1 MSDGELKILSIEDVD
16 VLAGLPGRERERVP
30 GDLADALRT
39 MRLADHHV
47 HGCYTADIS
56 RAQFEESINEGS
68 PEPIPAFMTQFD
80 SQLGFAIRRWCSP
93 LLGLERHAGADDY
106 WARRASLPR
115 REVNRAMLT
124 PAGASRWYL
133 DTGFKG
139 NAISSAAEMT
149 EDSGVPG
156 SEILRLEVL
165 AEGVLDAGVSPAG
178 YADAFRAALRAEDSV
193 VGYKTIAAYRT
204 GFDIDWTRPSD
215 AEVARA
221 VEAWS
226 AATEGPARLMDPR
239 IIAFG
244 IHEAADLR
252 RPVQFHVGFGDRDMD
267 LHRSNPMYLLD
278 LLRQPALA
286 GTPVMLLHCYP
297 YHREAGYLSQA
308 FDDVYFDVGLA
319 LNYVGAQSRQVVAES
334 LESGAF
340 AKQLYSSDAFGLS
353 ELHVLGSIL
362 WRRSMAQVL
371 GAWVRE
377 GDWSE
382 ADAIRVARM
391 IGRDNAERVYGI

>member
-1 MSDGELKILSIEDVD
+1 MSAGERETLSIEDVD
-16 VLAGLPGRERERVP
+16 VLAGLEDRVP
-30 GDLADALRT
+30 RDLAETLGT

-47 HGCYTADIS
+47 HGCYTADIT

-68 PEPIPAFMTQFD
+68 PDPIPAFMTQFD

-93 LLGLERHAGADDY
+93 LLGLERHAPADDY
-106 WARRASLPR
+106 WARRSSLPR
-115 REVNRAMLT
+115 REVNRTMLA

-139 NAISSAAEMT
+139 DAITSAAEMA
-149 EDSGVPG
+149 EDSGVPA

-165 AEGVLDAGVSPAG
+165 AEGLLNDGVPSAGF
-178 YADAFRAALRAEDSV
+178 ADAFRAALRAEGSV

-204 GFDIDWTRPSD
+204 GFDIDWSRPSD

-221 VEAWS
+221 VDAWS
-226 AATEGPARLMDPR
+226 AATSGPARLMDPR

-244 IHEAADLR
+244 IHEAAELR

-278 LLRQPALA
+278 LLRQRSMA

-308 FDDVYFDVGLA
+308 FDEVYFDVGLA
-319 LNYVGAQSRQVVAES
+319 LNYVGAQSRQIVAES

>member
-1 MSDGELKILSIEDVD
+1 MSAGELEIVSIRDID
-16 VLAGLPGRERERVP
+16 VLAGLPERVP
-30 GDLADALRT
+30 GDLAEALRS
-39 MRLADHHV
+39 MPLADHHV
-47 HGCYTADIS
+47 HGCYTADIT

-68 PEPIPAFMTQFD
+68 PDPIPAFMTQFD
-80 SQLGFAIRRWCSP
+80 SQVGFAIRRWCSP

-124 PAGASRWYL
+124 SAGASRWYL

-139 NAISSAAEMT
+139 DAISSAAEMT
-149 EDSGVPG
+149 EDSGVPS

-165 AEGVLDAGVSPAG
+165 AEGLLNDGVSPAD
-178 YADAFRAALRAEDSV
+178 YANAFRAALRDQDHV

-204 GFDIDWTRPSD
+204 GFTIDWSRPSD

-226 AATEGPARLMDPR
+226 AATEGTARLVDPR

-244 IHEAADLR
+244 IHEAAELR

-278 LLRQPALA
+278 LLRQPAIA

-319 LNYVGAQSRQVVAES
+319 LNYVGAQSRQIVAES

-371 GAWVRE
+371 GGWVRE

>member
-1 MSDGELKILSIEDVD
+1 MSDGEREVTSIEDLD
-16 VLAGLPGRERERVP
+16 VLAGLTDPVP
-30 GDLADALRT
+30 GDLAAALGT
-39 MRLADHHV
+39 MPLADHHV

-68 PEPIPAFMTQFD
+68 TNAIPSFMTQFD

-93 LLGLERHAGADDY
+93 LLGLEPHASADDY
-106 WARRASLPR
+106 WAGRAALPR

-124 PAGASRWYL
+124 AAGASRWYL

-149 EDSGVPG
+149 EDSGVPS

-165 AEGVLDAGVSPAG
+165 AEGLLNDGASPAG
-178 YADAFRAALRAEDSV
+178 FPDAFRAALREQDSV

-204 GFDIDWTRPSD
+204 GFDVDWSRPSD
-215 AEVARA
+215 SEVSRA
-221 VEAWS
+221 VEAW
-226 AATEGPARLMDPR
+226 AAGSDGPARLEDPR

-244 IHEAADLR
+244 IHEAAELR

-267 LHRSNPMYLLD
+267 LHRSNPMLLLD

-308 FDDVYFDVGLA
+308 FDDVYFDVGLT
-319 LNYVGAQSRQVVAES
+319 LNYLGTQSRQIVAES

-371 GAWVRE
+371 GTWVRE

-382 ADAIRVARM
+382 ADAIRVCRM
-391 IGRDNAERVYGI
+391 IGRQNAERVYGI